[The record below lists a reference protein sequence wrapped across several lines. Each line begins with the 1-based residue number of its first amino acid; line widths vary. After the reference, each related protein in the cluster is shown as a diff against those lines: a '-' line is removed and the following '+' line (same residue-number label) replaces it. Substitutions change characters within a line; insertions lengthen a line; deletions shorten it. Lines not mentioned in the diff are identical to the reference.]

1 MNYIKLDW
9 GDSLVDPE
17 FPHGPSI
24 TTLIEETVHPDLV
37 IGADIVSESITRSM
51 IVVIDIVSG
60 FRPILD
66 SRPCRYH
73 KNKPRNTR
81 ELRSNCRSSEE
92 QIDTVMF
99 PITPARYISVQYA
112 SKI

>member
-9 GDSLVDPE
+9 GDSLVDAE
-17 FPHGPSI
+17 SPHGPSI
-24 TTLIEETVHPDLV
+24 TTLIEGTVHPDLV
-37 IGADIVSESITRSM
+37 IGADIVSERIAGSM
-51 IVVIDIVSG
+51 IIVIDIVSG

-73 KNKPRNTR
+73 KNKPQNTR

-92 QIDTVMF
+92 QIDAVFF
-99 PITPARYISVQYA
+99 PITIAR
-112 SKI
+112 